1 MEGVRTLNEPNRV
14 IDRDFKKCVKELEQ
28 AKEIIAKSCV
38 YIALAEFPE
47 KEIESTVQYGQ
58 AINREINKLIERL
71 NKAENKFEKEMKI
84 DDNF

>member
-47 KEIESTVQYGQ
+47 KEIESTV
-58 AINREINKLIERL
+58 
-71 NKAENKFEKEMKI
+71 
-84 DDNF
+84 